1 MWIQMGLDLNNQ
13 FYQEINR
20 QNTFYF
26 WIIGIVLTVSIA
38 ITAFFGV
45 LQWRLSDKQIEKMK
59 IGIKEKLINEYD
71 LDKLENRLAILNNQV
86 NELMKKQE
94 QLTQVHGYILIKD
107 IHIATKKLFDENPE
121 VALEAQNS
129 MIICLK
135 EFLANK
141 YLDDLT
147 KAVSLSFVYRG
158 LKNLDSNNIY
168 VKTVLYFMSKNAN
181 KYLNVT
187 DFFQIDDKIN

>member
-1 MWIQMGLDLNNQ
+1 MGLDLNNQ

-129 MIICLK
+129 MIIWLK

-158 LKNLDSNNIY
+158 LKKLDSNNIY

-181 KYLNVT
+181 EYLNVA
-187 DFFQIDDKIN
+187 DFFQIDDKTN

>member
-141 YLDDLT
+141 YL
-147 KAVSLSFVYRG
+147 
-158 LKNLDSNNIY
+158 
-168 VKTVLYFMSKNAN
+168 
-181 KYLNVT
+181 NVT